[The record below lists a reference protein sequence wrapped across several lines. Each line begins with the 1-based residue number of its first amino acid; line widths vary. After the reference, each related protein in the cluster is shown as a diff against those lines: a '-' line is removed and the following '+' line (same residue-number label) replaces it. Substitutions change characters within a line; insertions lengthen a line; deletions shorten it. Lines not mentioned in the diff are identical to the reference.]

1 MPITQRKGKWFWGSQ
16 GPFDSKAK
24 ATEVAQAAHASGY
37 QKLEKIETGAPMDGT
52 KRQLTVTEIQMQE
65 KKIKKHYLLDEA
77 EGSTQSPRGK
87 AKPPAPP
94 IAHSHSHSHHLH
106 KEDGGGNG
114 LAGTVFTSTN
124 AGIFNPTF
132 GGKKKKKKTGIER
145 LNDFVTDNSPLK
157 LNVEKQEWNATGG
170 PGRTG
175 PIRIDWDK
183 RKLNEEDVQKVVA
196 REGEQNQDSVAKDAT
211 DKQKSVQRI
220 VEDVKDDEKEREL
233 RLQDGY
239 GAMGGQDDELHRAN
253 PKDILSR
260 NPRDDEGEEEEESTV
275 PEKPKFLTYGKMMR
289 KSAGWDK
296 LFGSLID
303 EL

>member
-106 KEDGGGNG
+106 KEDGGGEG

-132 GGKKKKKKTGIER
+132 GGNTIHLNGWPVMFDVHFNCIVSFPKGQVKRGDTLLIQLSEIFLPGWEYQYKSR
-145 LNDFVTDNSPLK
+145 LDNELTNNTDLNSS
-157 LNVEKQEWNATGG
+157 NATF
-170 PGRTG
+170 
-175 PIRIDWDK
+175 DK
-183 RKLNEEDVQKVVA
+183 ATLFSRFLIEKV
-196 REGEQNQDSVAKDAT
+196 
-211 DKQKSVQRI
+211 
-220 VEDVKDDEKEREL
+220 
-233 RLQDGY
+233 
-239 GAMGGQDDELHRAN
+239 
-253 PKDILSR
+253 
-260 NPRDDEGEEEEESTV
+260 
-275 PEKPKFLTYGKMMR
+275 
-289 KSAGWDK
+289 
-296 LFGSLID
+296 
-303 EL
+303 